1 MRAGERATVSVDATN
16 TGGRAGDEVVQL
28 YVHDR
33 LASVTR
39 PVQELRGFE
48 RTTLAP
54 GERRTVSFVL
64 GRSELAFLDRSM
76 RRVVEP
82 GLFDVRVGSS
92 SADVRASAVLEVVE

>member
-1 MRAGERATVSVDATN
+1 VTN
-16 TGGRAGDEVVQL
+16 TGSRQGDEVVQL

-48 RTTLAP
+48 RITLAP
-54 GERRTVSFVL
+54 GERRTVRFRL
-64 GRSELAFLDRSM
+64 GQAELAFLDRAM

-82 GLFDVRVGSS
+82 GIFEVRVGGSS
-92 SADVRASAVLEVVE
+92 TRTTSVTLEVVAGAGR